1 MPSPFPGMDPYL
13 EHPGLFPGVHQGMI
27 AVARATLNALLPQRY
42 VADIGERVYIVQPEH
57 SIYPDVVSIEHPSAR
72 PQREQIGT
80 AAATMVGD
88 PPWVVTYHPVEMR
101 EVFIEILPVGDESRV
116 ITVIE
121 GLSPSN
127 KAASS
132 AGRELYLTKQQ
143 ELFESPTHL
152 IEIELLR
159 RGEHTVVVPRERLV
173 SRGNWDY
180 LVCLHR
186 GKQGNRCE
194 VGPFTVRQSLPRIH
208 VPLADGDPDVVLDL
222 HAVFNRCY
230 DEGAYARR
238 LDYRREPTPPLQG
251 EDGMWVDEVLCD
263 RRLRS

>member
-1 MPSPFPGMDPYL
+1 
-13 EHPGLFPGVHQGMI
+13 
-27 AVARATLNALLPQRY
+27 
-42 VADIGERVYIVQPEH
+42 
-57 SIYPDVVSIEHPSAR
+57 
-72 PQREQIGT
+72 
-80 AAATMVGD
+80 
-88 PPWVVTYHPVEMR
+88 VVTYHPVEMR

-121 GLSPSN
+121 VLSPSN
-127 KAASS
+127 KG
-132 AGRELYLTKQQ
+132 AGRAGRALYLTKQQ
-143 ELFESPTHL
+143 ELFESQTHL
-152 IEIELLR
+152 IEIDLLR

-180 LVCLHR
+180 FVCLHR

-194 VGPFTVRQSLPRIH
+194 VWPVTVRQSLPRIH

-222 HAVFNRCY
+222 QAVFNRCY
-230 DEGAYARR
+230 DEGAYARC

>member
-1 MPSPFPGMDPYL
+1 MPSPFPGMEPYL

-80 AAATMVGD
+80 AAATMIGD

-121 GLSPSN
+121 VLSTSN
-127 KAASS
+127 KAAGS

-173 SRGNWDY
+173 SRGDWDY
-180 LVCLHR
+180 LVC
-186 GKQGNRCE
+186 
-194 VGPFTVRQSLPRIH
+194 
-208 VPLADGDPDVVLDL
+208 
-222 HAVFNRCY
+222 
-230 DEGAYARR
+230 
-238 LDYRREPTPPLQG
+238 
-251 EDGMWVDEVLCD
+251 
-263 RRLRS
+263 

>member
-1 MPSPFPGMDPYL
+1 
-13 EHPGLFPGVHQGMI
+13 
-27 AVARATLNALLPQRY
+27 
-42 VADIGERVYIVQPEH
+42 
-57 SIYPDVVSIEHPSAR
+57 
-72 PQREQIGT
+72 
-80 AAATMVGD
+80 
-88 PPWVVTYHPVEMR
+88 
-101 EVFIEILPVGDESRV
+101 
-116 ITVIE
+116 
-121 GLSPSN
+121 
-127 KAASS
+127 
-132 AGRELYLTKQQ
+132 
-143 ELFESPTHL
+143 
-152 IEIELLR
+152 
-159 RGEHTVVVPRERLV
+159 VVPRERLV

-194 VGPFTVRQSLPRIH
+194 VWPVTVRQSLPRIH